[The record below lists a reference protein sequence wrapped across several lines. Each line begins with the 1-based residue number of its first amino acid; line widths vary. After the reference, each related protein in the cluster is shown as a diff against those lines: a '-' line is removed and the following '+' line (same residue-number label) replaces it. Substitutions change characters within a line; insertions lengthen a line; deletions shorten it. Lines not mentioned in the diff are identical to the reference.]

1 MATASLNAK
10 PRSTVGKGNARKLR
24 AQGQVPAVIY
34 GHGRSPLSL
43 ALDTRELERLLAT
56 TAISTTVVELAFDG
70 TTARTL
76 IREVQRHPVK
86 QAVLH
91 VDFQELVAGE
101 KVIVRVP
108 LIFTGTAEGV
118 KNGGVL
124 EEVMHELE
132 IRVDPSNI
140 PNHIDIDVTPLT
152 IGHGVHVQEIRL
164 PAGVEAI
171 SDGDATVCTVVAPRT
186 TVEEAPA
193 AAEAE
198 AVAEPELI
206 RKPKAEEGGEQ
217 A

>member
-1 MATASLNAK
+1 MATATLNAK
-10 PRSTVGKGNARKLR
+10 PRSTVGKGEARKLR

-34 GHGRSPLSL
+34 GHGRAPLSL
-43 ALDTRELERLLAT
+43 ALDTRELERLLDT
-56 TAISTTVVELAFDG
+56 TAISTTVVELALDG

-86 QAVLH
+86 KAVLH

-101 KVIVRVP
+101 KVVVRVP
-108 LIFTGTAEGV
+108 LVFVGTAEGV
-118 KNGGVL
+118 KSGGVL

-132 IRVDPSNI
+132 IRVDPSSI

-152 IGHGVHVQEIRL
+152 IGHGVHVADIRL

-171 SDGDATVCTVVAPRT
+171 SDPDATVCTVVAPRT
-186 TVEEAPA
+186 ATETAPA
-193 AAEAE
+193 ATEAE
-198 AVAEPELI
+198 AAAEPELI
-206 RKPKAEEGGEQ
+206 RKPKAEEGGE